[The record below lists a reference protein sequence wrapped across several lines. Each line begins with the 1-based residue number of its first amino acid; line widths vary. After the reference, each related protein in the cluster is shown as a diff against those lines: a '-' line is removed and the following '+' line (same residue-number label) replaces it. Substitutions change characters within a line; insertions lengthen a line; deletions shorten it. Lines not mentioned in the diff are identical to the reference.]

1 MEVKKV
7 CFKCHIDKPLSEYY
21 KHKQMGD
28 GHLNKC
34 KDCTK
39 KDTKER
45 EALLINDP
53 IWHEKEKLRAR
64 EKYHRLYSSINE
76 KELDEN
82 FNRVWMTPE
91 EVKASELKNKSRWR
105 KENPEKE
112 KMRSKLYRYKYPEK
126 YKAHSNS
133 QRLPCEKG
141 NQLHHWSYNEEHWKD
156 CIELSVANHALLH
169 RYIKYDQERYMYRNL
184 EGILLDTKQSHIDLL
199 ESLKL
204 QGVA

>member
-39 KDTKER
+39 KDSKER
-45 EALLINDP
+45 EEILRNDND
-53 IWHEKEKLRAR
+53 WLEKEHARHR
-64 EKYHRLYSSINE
+64 EKYYRLGYKDKHKPTYE
-76 KELDEN
+76 MKKEAMD
-82 FNRVWMTPE
+82 RY
-91 EVKASELKNKSRWR
+91 
-105 KENPEKE
+105 KE
-112 KMRSKLYRYKYPEK
+112 KYPEK
-126 YKAHSNS
+126 YKAKSNS
-133 QRLPCEKG
+133 QRLPCEHG
-141 NQLHHWSYNEEHWKD
+141 NHFHHWSYNEEHWKD
-156 CIELSVANHALLH
+156 CIELNIADHALLH
-169 RYIKYDQERYMYRNL
+169 RYIKYDPERYMYRNL
-184 EGILLDTKQSHIDLL
+184 DGVLLDTKQSHIDLL

>member
-39 KDTKER
+39 NDVKER
-45 EALLINDP
+45 EEILRTDSDWL
-53 IWHEKEKLRAR
+53 EKEHARHR
-64 EKYHRLYSSINE
+64 EKYHRLGY
-76 KELDEN
+76 
-82 FNRVWMTPE
+82 
-91 EVKASELKNKSRWR
+91 
-105 KENPEKE
+105 KE
-112 KMRSKLYRYKYPEK
+112 KHKQSTEQSRKSTIKFRENYPEK
-126 YKAHSNS
+126 YKAHSSS
-133 QRLPCEKG
+133 QRLPCTKG
-141 NQLHHWSYNEEHWKD
+141 NNLHHWSYNEEHWKD
-156 CIELSVANHALLH
+156 CIELNVADHALLH

-184 EGILLDTKQSHIDLL
+184 DGILLDTKQSHIDLL
-199 ESLKL
+199 ESLKS

>member
-39 KDTKER
+39 KDSKER
-45 EALLINDP
+45 EEILRNDND
-53 IWHEKEKLRAR
+53 WLEKEHARHR
-64 EKYHRLYSSINE
+64 EKYHRLGY
-76 KELDEN
+76 
-82 FNRVWMTPE
+82 
-91 EVKASELKNKSRWR
+91 
-105 KENPEKE
+105 KE
-112 KMRSKLYRYKYPEK
+112 KHKQSAEQSRKSTIKFRENYPEK
-126 YKAHSNS
+126 YKAHSSS

-141 NQLHHWSYNEEHWKD
+141 NHLHHWSYNEEHWKD
-156 CIELSVANHALLH
+156 CIELNVADHALLH

-184 EGILLDTKQSHIDLL
+184 DGVLLDTRQSHIDLL
-199 ESLKL
+199 ENLKL
-204 QGVA
+204 QGLA